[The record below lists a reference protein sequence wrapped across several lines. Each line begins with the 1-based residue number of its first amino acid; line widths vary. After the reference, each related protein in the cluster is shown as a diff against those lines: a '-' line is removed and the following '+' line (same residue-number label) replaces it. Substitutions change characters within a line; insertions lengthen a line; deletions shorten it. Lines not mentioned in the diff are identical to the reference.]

1 MTETEVL
8 FFARIIGEN
17 KIEALSC
24 TEQGDE
30 HENYNY
36 YCWKIKGKIF
46 ERCNRR
52 VYKAAEQIMQIGD
65 HRSG

>member
-8 FFARIIGEN
+8 F
-17 KIEALSC
+17 
-24 TEQGDE
+24 
-30 HENYNY
+30 
-36 YCWKIKGKIF
+36 KGKIF

-65 HRSG
+65 YRSG